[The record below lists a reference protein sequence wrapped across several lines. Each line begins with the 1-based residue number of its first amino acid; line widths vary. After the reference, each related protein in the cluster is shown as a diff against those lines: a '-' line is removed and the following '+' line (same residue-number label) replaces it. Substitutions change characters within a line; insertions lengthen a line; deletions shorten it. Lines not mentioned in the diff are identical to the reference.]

1 MADPTDSSLAFFT
14 KGTPKQWA
22 FIYELRDKVIRLKAD
37 QRSSKKGP
45 EEFIKLDNWYRE
57 KLPKSIA
64 ARKDAHLVYEE
75 LVQVAKWRLM
85 MGKYRPKL
93 LDLIRINTELSVTS
107 ITRKAFKKIS
117 AAKNLQQAITMLV
130 NLKGIGPSTASAIL
144 SAAFPEEAPFMSDEG
159 MLSTPG
165 VEATDSTIA
174 EYMNYSD
181 QLRNKTQWLQS
192 FDPEFK
198 WTIHKVDQVLWI
210 YYLARDHK
218 PELLEMMPRE
228 DDLVCSTSTIVTT
241 SNAPSSDAI
250 DDNANDCSNS
260 SSNSSS
266 NEAEV
271 AITNG
276 HVNSSSD
283 NNNNKNNNN
292 NNNNNHHLLLNDES
306 NSESV
311 PFSEEDYS
319 QGGEASCSS
328 SVAAAVANSTTSS
341 VVHNGNGSSN
351 ASMLAHLG
359 DEDESLQSTSPIIT
373 TTTTSSVNSSLS
385 SGDIVSATVLA
396 PVTTTNGS
404 KRSLPIGEE
413 DSSSANGLVDSEDS
427 RDGARCT
434 NLMMMTPSE
443 ENSIDGVVVD
453 DPPMK
458 KQKTLELATALA
470 AATAGAVVEE

>member
-292 NNNNNHHLLLNDES
+292 NNNNHHLLLNDES